1 MDLTLTIEAME
12 NAWMRAWVARDV
24 RALKTLTSSKFRMVV
39 GSQPAV
45 LLDAKSWL
53 EAAATRFLCTSYRF
67 SDLYVRNIEGTAI
80 FASRLHMQATVDG
93 HEWPTDTWV
102 TDLWRKSPVRRK
114 WQMIERH
121 LSQPIENADVGPAI
135 RSLQLWR

>member
-1 MDLTLTIEAME
+1 MDLTCTIEAME

-24 RALKTLTSSKFRMVV
+24 RALKALTSPNFRMVA

-45 LLDAKSWL
+45 LLDAKSWW
-53 EAAATRFLCTSYRF
+53 EAATTRWLCTSYSF
-67 SDLYVRNIEGTAI
+67 SDLYVREIKGTAI
-80 FASRLHMQATVDG
+80 FATRLHLEATVDG
-93 HEWPTDTWV
+93 HGWPTDFWI
-102 TDLWRKSPVRRK
+102 TDLWRKSSVRRR

-121 LSQPIENADVGPAI
+121 LSQPIRDPQVGPAV

>member
-12 NAWMRAWVARDV
+12 NAWMRAWVARDA
-24 RALKTLTSSKFRMVV
+24 RALKALTSPKFRMVA

-45 LLDAKSWL
+45 LLDSRSWL
-53 EAAATRFLCTSYRF
+53 EAATTRCLCASYSF

-80 FASRLHMQATVDG
+80 FGTRLNLQATLDG
-93 HEWPTDTWV
+93 HDWPSEFWI
-102 TDLWRKSPVRRK
+102 TDLWRKSPVRRQ
-114 WQMIERH
+114 WQMVERH
-121 LSQPIENADVGPAI
+121 LSQPIGNADVGPAI